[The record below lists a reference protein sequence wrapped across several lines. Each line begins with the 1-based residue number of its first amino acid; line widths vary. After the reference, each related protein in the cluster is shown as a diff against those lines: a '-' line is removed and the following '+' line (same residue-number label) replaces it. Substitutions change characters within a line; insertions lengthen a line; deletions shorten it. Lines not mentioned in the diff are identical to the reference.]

1 MSWNEVK
8 IRTPHLQENE
18 VDLRFYKVVKN
29 KKTQEKRIQ
38 DERIISIFGRNGSG
52 KTTISNAVLHN
63 SVDNAITDEAP
74 SSSFWN
80 ASIEKNEEITTAAK
94 LNNSEK
100 LEAYVYNEQFVDKY
114 VRVKDNENLEAIVML
129 SDNPD
134 LTDSLKALETK
145 ETGIMEK
152 IESAEQTLSNFESS
166 TNDHNENNIH
176 KKIDKQLKADGAW
189 ASIGKSIHALEVK
202 QQVKTTAFKSI
213 RDIDITGGTPA
224 IAKQIMELLE
234 DDLKDLEQIRQ
245 KKELPPFEMP
255 TDKNDFSNVKKLLST
270 IVTMPTLN
278 GIQERIMKSLS
289 ISGKNKISRIKDTF
303 SLPETEYC
311 PTCFRFITSSEKEN
325 LVQVINQVLNMS
337 KLNAEEEFTNQLKSL
352 KLDNHTLIKQ
362 DTDIASLFPKEVSAY
377 NNAVEKYNEMVTKYL
392 EAIAEKINNP
402 YSNPD
407 TINYDDKSLY
417 KAIISAGR
425 AIQKKTEEYNVVFKR
440 EKFLICEA
448 DLLNLNIAKYNNRE
462 LFEQFEAASVKHQ
475 GLKDN
480 LITAKSPLADVKN
493 NIDQI
498 KAQLAEQKVALDQI
512 NDSLAHVF
520 MARNRLKLIE
530 GDNCYRVQSRG
541 EFITTNQLSVGER
554 NAISLCYFFSRI
566 NSNVRADQAYQRPIF
581 VVLDDP
587 ISSFDFENKI
597 GILSLLREELE
608 KILFNNFES
617 KVMVMTHD
625 AEMFQH
631 VAKIYSDI
639 EERRRFLDKAGQPV
653 APKIIS
659 QSYQLISGRLTE
671 AGTKSFNDYAQQLK
685 EVYNYAMSDN
695 QVTDENGQDTKV
707 DYAQEDLFIGN
718 TMRRVLEAFS
728 TFCFRCSISA
738 IFNDQDI
745 MNIIP
750 NIHREFLGTFM
761 YRLVFNSESH
771 SEESI
776 KSQPDSNSAD
786 FISHSELIKT
796 ARLLIVFMD
805 DLNALHLRK
814 LIPDFDENE
823 VQTWGQIAI

>member
-8 IRTPHLQENE
+8 IRTPHLQEDE
-18 VDLRFYKVVKN
+18 VDLKFYKVVKIKN
-29 KKTQEKRIQ
+29 TQDNRIQ

-52 KTTISNAVLHN
+52 KTTISNALLHD
-63 SVDNAITDEAP
+63 SVDNSETDEEP
-74 SSSFWN
+74 SCSFWN
-80 ASIEKNEEITTAAK
+80 ASIEQNKKNTTAAK

-100 LEAYVYNEQFVDKY
+100 SEAYVYNEQFVDKY

-134 LTDSLKALETK
+134 LTDSLKDLETK
-145 ETGIMEK
+145 ETGIIK
-152 IESAEQTLSNFESS
+152 NIESAEQALSNFESF
-166 TNDHNENNIH
+166 TNSQNEDRIH

-189 ASIGKSIHALEVK
+189 SSIGKSIHAHEVK
-202 QQVKTTAFKSI
+202 QQVNTTVFESI
-213 RDIDITGGTPA
+213 RGIDVTGGTPA

-234 DDLKDLEQIRQ
+234 DDLKALKQIRQ
-245 KKELPPFEMP
+245 KAELPPFEVS
-255 TDKNDFSNVKKLLST
+255 TDKNDFSNVKKILST
-270 IVTMPTLN
+270 VITMPTLN
-278 GIQERIMKSLS
+278 GIQERIIKSLS
-289 ISGKNKISRIKDTF
+289 IGGQNQISRIKDTF
-303 SLPETEYC
+303 LMPETEYC
-311 PTCFRFITSSEKEN
+311 PTCFRSITSAEKED
-325 LVQVINQVLNMS
+325 LVQVISQVLNMS

-352 KLDNHTLIKQ
+352 KLDDQTVIEQN
-362 DTDIASLFPKEVSAY
+362 TDMASLFPKEVSAY
-377 NNAVEKYNEMVTKYL
+377 NNAVEKYNEMVAKYL
-392 EAIAEKINNP
+392 EAIAKKINNP

-407 TINYDDKSLY
+407 AVDYDDKNLY
-417 KAIISAGR
+417 KLIISAGR
-425 AIQKKTEEYNVVFKR
+425 AIQKAIEEYNVVFKK
-440 EKFLICEA
+440 EKFLIREA
-448 DLLNLNIAKYNNRE
+448 DLLNLTIAKYNNSE
-462 LFEQFEAASVKHQ
+462 LFEQFEAASAKHQ
-475 GLKDN
+475 SLIDN
-480 LITAKSPLADVKN
+480 LSTAKSPLKDVQT
-493 NIDQI
+493 NIAQI
-498 KAQLAEQKVALDQI
+498 KARLAEQKVALDQI

-541 EFITTNQLSVGER
+541 EFISTNQLSVGER

-566 NSNVRADQAYQRPIF
+566 NSNVRADQAYQRSIF

-608 KILFNNFES
+608 KILFSNFDS
-617 KVMVMTHD
+617 KVVVMTHD

-639 EERRRFLDKAGQPV
+639 EERRVLLGKAGKPV
-653 APKIIS
+653 VPKIIS
-659 QSYQLISGRLTE
+659 HSYQLISGRLIN
-671 AGTKSFNDYAQQLK
+671 AGTKSFNDYARQLE
-685 EVYNYAMSDN
+685 EVYTYAMSDD
-695 QVTDENGQDTKV
+695 QVTDENGQDMEV

-745 MNIIP
+745 MNTIP
-750 NIHREFLGTFM
+750 DIHREFLGTFM

-771 SEESI
+771 SEENI
-776 KSQPDSNSAD
+776 KSQPDSNSTD

-796 ARLLIVFMD
+796 ARLLIVFMN
-805 DLNALHLRK
+805 DLNHLHLSK
-814 LIPDFDENE
+814 LVPNFDTNIVKVWEQMA
-823 VQTWGQIAI
+823 V